1 LLNRRALL
9 LVFAS
14 ASMFSILF
22 GTLDVAA
29 AVSDTARHCS
39 DATSGAHEHEPGDDA
54 DHCHDKRSRD
64 GCDDDHCRDRSRTP
78 TRPETAV
85 PSPKPSAPPA
95 PASTAP
101 PARARETAIPRAK
114 GSSLRPPAPG
124 TGRAPSAAGPRPPV
138 LAPPPLTIPVV
149 GPVIAGSRGLWAGYV
164 IALSTVLVAAT
175 IAVVSLVLVRR
186 SG

>member
-9 LVFAS
+9 LVFAG

-29 AVSDTARHCS
+29 DASGTTRHCS
-39 DATSGAHEHEPGDDA
+39 DTAPRAHDDERGDGAGR
-54 DHCHDKRSRD
+54 CHDTRSRD
-64 GCDDDHCRDRSRTP
+64 ACDDHRCRGRSR
-78 TRPETAV
+78 RPAPPESAV
-85 PSPKPSAPPA
+85 PSSKPSARA
-95 PASTAP
+95 ARASTAP
-101 PARARETAIPRAK
+101 PVASRETSIPRAK
-114 GSSLRPPAPG
+114 GASRPASEPPTA
-124 TGRAPSAAGPRPPV
+124 RAPSAVGPRPPV
-138 LAPPPLTIPVV
+138 LAPPPLTIPVI
-149 GPVIAGSRGLWAGYV
+149 GPVIAGNRGIGAGYV

>member
-9 LVFAS
+9 LVFAG

-29 AVSDTARHCS
+29 AVPDGTRHCS
-39 DATSGAHEHEPGDDA
+39 DASPRAHDDEPGDDA
-54 DHCHDKRSRD
+54 DRCHHTRSRD
-64 GCDDDHCRDRSRTP
+64 ACDDDHCRDRSRRP

-85 PSPKPSAPPA
+85 PSPKPSARPA
-95 PASTAP
+95 RASTAP
-101 PARARETAIPRAK
+101 PVAPRETSLPRAQ
-114 GSSLRPPAPG
+114 GSSPRAPAPRIA
-124 TGRAPSAAGPRPPV
+124 RAPSAAGPRPPV
-138 LAPPPLTIPVV
+138 LAPPPLTIPVI
-149 GPVIAGSRGLWAGYV
+149 GPVIAGSKGLWAGYV